1 MTDAPELLAA
11 DVAEWREW
19 LAANHAAPTGG
30 RLVLPEKGT
39 AQPTRL
45 TYDEALPEALCYGWI
60 DGQLTRRDDTTYRV
74 RFTPRRARSAW
85 SARNVA
91 AAEQLISQGRML
103 PPGLAEVE
111 RAKSDGRW
119 AGGYEGPASIAVPN
133 ALREALAASPRAQ
146 AMWEVLTRTNRYAVL
161 YRIQDAKREQTRA
174 RRISQYV
181 EMLARG
187 DTPHPQKAKPAIAR

>member
-1 MTDAPELLAA
+1 MTDAPELLVA
-11 DVAEWREW
+11 DGDEWREW
-19 LAANHAAPTGG
+19 LAANYAASTGV
-30 RLVLPEKGT
+30 RLVLAKKGAT
-39 AQPTRL
+39 EPTRL
-45 TYDEALPEALCYGWI
+45 TYDDALPEALCFGWI

-91 AAEQLISQGRML
+91 AAEHLISQGRMQ
-103 PPGLAEVE
+103 PPGRGGAGRPRSGGRGE
-111 RAKSDGRW
+111 RAYDGQ
-119 AGGYEGPASIAVPN
+119 GSIAVRN
-133 ALREALAASPRAQ
+133 ARREALAASPRAQ

-161 YRIQDAKREQTRA
+161 YRIQEAKREQTRA

-187 DTPHPQKAKPAIAR
+187 DTPYPQKAKPAG